1 MGKYRYYRWYN
12 ANKRISAFQQKK
24 HVSIKKV
31 RDQDNNWKILFEPHS
46 ALGKKSSNESDPF
59 VDLNDARERTQVG
72 FKIYPKARTYL
83 LPFESN

>member
-1 MGKYRYYRWYN
+1 MAESYCEITN
-12 ANKRISAFQQKK
+12 VLAFQQKK

-72 FKIYPKARTYL
+72 ISLRLNWFG
-83 LPFESN
+83 

>member
-1 MGKYRYYRWYN
+1 MLHKLCNLSNPTLASHNLKIGNIK
-12 ANKRISAFQQKK
+12 AFQQKK

-46 ALGKKSSNESDPF
+46 VLGKKSSNESDPF

-72 FKIYPKARTYL
+72 FQL
-83 LPFESN
+83 SSV